1 MSSPADIRSLSG
13 LENFLSQCQSTR
25 ESVLKEIENLQAE
38 LQRLTGWLNNDVERY
53 WRSELKMAERYQT
66 ECQDALLRCQA
77 AVRVSEQRPC
87 TEQHKRLERAK
98 ERRAFCERQVRVV
111 AEAQLAWER
120 AGTKMASKIFRCRDL
135 AESDLSA
142 AIIHLRERL
151 KTLEEYTNLRSGALN
166 HLDSSPA
173 SPAISTSSEFTNDV
187 TNGQGSSGSIVPE
200 KESP

>member
-1 MSSPADIRSLSG
+1 
-13 LENFLSQCQSTR
+13 
-25 ESVLKEIENLQAE
+25 LKEIENLQME

-53 WRSELKMAERYQT
+53 WRGELKTAERYQT

-87 TEQHKRLERAK
+87 TEQHKRLDQAK

-151 KTLEEYTNLRSGALN
+151 RTLEEYTSLRSGAVGRSELAVGET
-166 HLDSSPA
+166 SPKTEAA
-173 SPAISTSSEFTNDV
+173 SDAQFGERAEL
-187 TNGQGSSGSIVPE
+187 PE
-200 KESP
+200 TPTKELP